1 MNTSVVLN
9 IQRFS
14 VHDGPG
20 IRTTVFFKGCP
31 LHCPWCH
38 NPESMDSRPQ
48 IAIRADRCL
57 GCDACA
63 PVCPEQSAGRVD
75 LSEFENRPG
84 SICLRCGACAD
95 ACPSGAREELGR
107 RLSVADLLVELERD
121 RPYYEESGGG
131 VTFSGGEPIMP
142 ANVDFLNACLEEC
155 GQRGLH
161 RTVDTCG
168 HVPSHLIR
176 SVAERA
182 DLLLYDLKVL
192 DPRRHQE
199 LVGVD
204 NELILRNLRELVAAG
219 QDIRIRVPLIPGLT
233 DDDQNLQAI
242 ARFVR
247 ELDRPLPVHLL
258 PHHGSAGQKYHRLGL
273 VDPVADVAPATDEV
287 TAAQAELIRAAGLEV
302 IVGG

>member
-38 NPESMDSRPQ
+38 NPESMDPRPQ
-48 IAIRADRCL
+48 IAIRADQCL
-57 GCDACA
+57 GCEACA
-63 PVCPEQSAGRVD
+63 PACPEEGAGRLD
-75 LSEFENRPG
+75 LSGTLNRPG
-84 SICLRCGACAD
+84 SVCVRCGSCAE
-95 ACPSGAREELGR
+95 ACPSGAREELGM
-107 RLSVADLLVELERD
+107 RLNVADLMAELERD

-131 VTFSGGEPIMP
+131 VTFSGGEPITP
-142 ANVDFLNACLEEC
+142 SNADFLNSCLEEC
-155 GQRGLH
+155 GKRGLH

-168 HVPSHLIR
+168 HVPARLIR

-182 DLLLYDLKVL
+182 DLLLYDLKIM
-192 DPRRHQE
+192 DPRRHRD

-204 NELILRNLRELVAAG
+204 NELILGNLRDLAAAG
-219 QDIRIRVPLIPGLT
+219 RGLRIRVPLIPGMT
-233 DDDQNLQAI
+233 DDDRNLRAI

-247 ELDRPLPVHLL
+247 ELERPIPVHLL

-273 VDPVADVAPATDEV
+273 VDPAAAVAPPTDEV
-287 TAAQAELIRAAGLEV
+287 IEEKAELIRAAGLEV
-302 IVGG
+302 IIGG